1 MKKDRTKRHNSRFLI
16 LRDCLPAAAVLL
28 ALLAFTLWYAH
39 ALSVHAERWTG
50 QLDTVERYARAGE
63 WDAARS
69 ALEESRADWTAV
81 RPYLQAASR
90 HDAVDQADAL
100 YGRCTALAE
109 TGAEAGEEA
118 GTDAEIGIDK
128 SLLPDLA
135 ELRRALADL
144 ADMEKLCLRNIL

>member
-1 MKKDRTKRHNSRFLI
+1 MKKARAKRRSPRLLI

-50 QLDTVERYARAGE
+50 HLDTVERYARAGE

-69 ALEESRADWTAV
+69 ALEDSRADWTAV

-109 TGAEAGEEA
+109 AEAGEGV
-118 GTDAEIGIDK
+118 GTDAEIDIDK